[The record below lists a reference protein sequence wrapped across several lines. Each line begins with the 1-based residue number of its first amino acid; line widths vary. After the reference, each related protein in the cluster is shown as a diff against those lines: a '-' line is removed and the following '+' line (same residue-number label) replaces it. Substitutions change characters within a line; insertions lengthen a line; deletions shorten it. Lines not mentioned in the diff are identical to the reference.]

1 MRKSLASPRG
11 CRERRKRAECTPQTV
26 ADRRYNSAHPRE
38 IGEIKIKIKDH
49 DQEREARRAAM
60 TVGAAC
66 RLVPLER
73 CRGLPGPQSAISV
86 ARYSAYHKRMQPFEF
101 LAATEIFG
109 INLHPWKIVGLLGAA
124 IFGARFVIQWLASER
139 AKKSV
144 IPFGF
149 WECSALGSILT
160 LSYFAIYQRDSVG
173 VIQNLLPLPIY
184 LRNLYFR
191 YTRQKTK
198 HPGNAERPPE

>member
-1 MRKSLASPRG
+1 MQLF
-11 CRERRKRAECTPQTV
+11 
-26 ADRRYNSAHPRE
+26 NF
-38 IGEIKIKIKDH
+38 I
-49 DQEREARRAAM
+49 AA
-60 TVGAAC
+60 G
-66 RLVPLER
+66 
-73 CRGLPGPQSAISV
+73 Q
-86 ARYSAYHKRMQPFEF
+86 
-101 LAATEIFG
+101 IFG
-109 INLHPWKIVGLLGAA
+109 ISIHPWKVVGLAGAA
-124 IFGARFVIQWLASER
+124 IFGSRFLIQWIASER

-191 YTRQKTK
+191 YSSHKAK
-198 HPGNAERPPE
+198 HAGNAERPPE